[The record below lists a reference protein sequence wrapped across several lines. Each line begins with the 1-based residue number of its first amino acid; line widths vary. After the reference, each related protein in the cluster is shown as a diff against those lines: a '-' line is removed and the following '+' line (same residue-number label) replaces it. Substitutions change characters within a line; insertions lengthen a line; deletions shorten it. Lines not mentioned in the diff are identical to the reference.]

1 MHGADIGVGILEVVP
16 SQSRGDLIENNEC
29 QIYIREAV
37 SEISARSKYFRL
49 SVLTFPKGFVFAFGV
64 NSTIP

>member
-1 MHGADIGVGILEVVP
+1 MVLEFWRQFP
-16 SQSRGDLIENNEC
+16 HKAEENLIENNEC

-49 SVLTFPKGFVFAFGV
+49 SVFTFAKGFVFAFGV